1 MRRWQ
6 QVPGP
11 QTVLSIAPRSATEET
26 QAPGFL
32 IGTNEGVWTVSLSN
46 GADSN
51 DAEKNSASAAIVTEG
66 LRPAMVSAVASAGRR
81 MFIGASDGI
90 AFTDDDGASWTA
102 SLLPGKLQ
110 VSHLI
115 PSPGFASDRMMF
127 AATLQGGVLRS
138 TDGGALWGFSNL
150 GLSDPEA
157 VALALSPRFVFD
169 HSLVVAVNTGAFVSR
184 NLGRTWSPL
193 PIEAVA
199 MPVSGFAWSQTALLA
214 GSETRGIYHSTDDG
228 RSFVKRATFRSGAVS
243 AMAVSPDG
251 RRVVAAT
258 PQVLAWSDDGGV
270 MWRRPEGRGPRGV
283 LCVAVSDDGRLL
295 VGTQSTGLWVY

>member
-6 QVPGP
+6 QIPGP
-11 QTVLSIAPRSATEET
+11 KTVLSIAPRSAAEET
-26 QAPGFL
+26 ASHGFL
-32 IGTNEGVWTVSLSN
+32 IGTNEGIWTVSLSQ
-46 GADSN
+46 
-51 DAEKNSASAAIVTEG
+51 DAENTSVSTEIVAEG

-81 MFIGASDGI
+81 MFVGASDGI

-115 PSPGFASDRMMF
+115 PSPSYASDRLMF

-138 TDGGALWGFSNL
+138 IDGGATWGFSNL

-157 VALALSPRFVFD
+157 VALALSPRFAFD
-169 HSLVVAVNTGAFVSR
+169 HSLVVAVNSGAFVSN

-199 MPVSGFAWSQTALLA
+199 MPVAGFAWSNTALLA
-214 GSETRGIYHSTDDG
+214 GSESRGIYHSTDGG
-228 RSFVKRATFRSGAVS
+228 RSFSKRATFRSGAVS
-243 AMAVSPDG
+243 AMAVSRDG
-251 RRVVAAT
+251 SRVAAAT

-283 LCVAVSDDGRLL
+283 LCVAVSDDGRMLC
-295 VGTQSTGLWVY
+295 GTQSDGLWVY

>member
-1 MRRWQ
+1 MRRWH
-6 QVPGP
+6 QVPSP
-11 QTVLSIAPRSATEET
+11 KTVLSIAPRSASEET

-32 IGTNEGVWTVSLSN
+32 IGTNEGVWTVSLSSDTESTSVN
-46 GADSN
+46 TS
-51 DAEKNSASAAIVTEG
+51 IVTEG

-81 MFIGASDGI
+81 ILIGASDGI

-115 PSPGFASDRMMF
+115 PSPGYESDRMIF

-138 TDGGALWGFSNL
+138 TDGGAVWGFANL

-157 VALALSPRFVFD
+157 VALSLSPRFVFD

-199 MPVSGFAWSQTALLA
+199 MPVFGLAWSQAALLA
-214 GSETRGIYHSTDDG
+214 GSETRGIYHSTDGG

-251 RRVVAAT
+251 SRVAAAT

-283 LCVAVSDDGRLL
+283 LCVAISDDGRLL
-295 VGTQSTGLWVY
+295 CGTQSDGLWVY